1 MSKITLK
8 RQNCKSCGYCVK
20 ACKRSALYIS
30 DMANANGYHM
40 VAVDEKKC
48 IGCGMCYTVCP
59 DYVFNI
65 EEGE

>member
-8 RQNCKSCGYCVK
+8 QQNCKSCGYCVK
-20 ACKRSALYIS
+20 ACKQNALYIS
-30 DMANANGYHM
+30 DDMNSNGYHI
-40 VAVDEKKC
+40 VAVYDEKC

-65 EEGE
+65 EGSE